1 MFTGWGGCEVVFL
14 PYLSFIR
21 WLRSKFHMPAPC
33 PNFIL
38 QFHVSVAHPYPR
50 IVFCHYVCFRVG
62 CLFVWAKAQS
72 TSHPATQRDMGAK
85 AQPTGHSA
93 NQQDTHSQHSNRQAT
108 FLRAAPY
115 HYQLHAQIHAGF
127 TPAFF
132 ACQAVGWSIG
142 RLFFTRAVPHCV
154 PHLSNGDCYM
164 LTGIR
169 SSALPLIFH
178 FPIIQSPR
186 LTSSP
191 LSPPA
196 KAQNISQRSSIPR
209 CTPVPPAKAQGSR
222 VPFFSPP
229 DQAKAKTTK
238 TKTNGGNQ

>member
-1 MFTGWGGCEVVFL
+1 MDAFVYGMGWVRSCFL

-115 HYQLHAQIHAGF
+115 HYQFHAQIHAGF
-127 TPAFF
+127 TPAFLSVRPL
-132 ACQAVGWSIG
+132 AGPSAV
-142 RLFFTRAVPHCV
+142 C
-154 PHLSNGDCYM
+154 
-164 LTGIR
+164 
-169 SSALPLIFH
+169 
-178 FPIIQSPR
+178 
-186 LTSSP
+186 
-191 LSPPA
+191 
-196 KAQNISQRSSIPR
+196 
-209 CTPVPPAKAQGSR
+209 
-222 VPFFSPP
+222 FSPAP
-229 DQAKAKTTK
+229 SPIVFPTCQMGIVTC
-238 TKTNGGNQ
+238 

>member
-1 MFTGWGGCEVVFL
+1 MA
-14 PYLSFIR
+14 
-21 WLRSKFHMPAPC
+21 KFH
-33 PNFIL
+33 FT
-38 QFHVSVAHPYPR
+38 VS
-50 IVFCHYVCFRVG
+50 CFSCTPLSTHSLLSLRLFPSGLLICVG
-62 CLFVWAKAQS
+62 QGTVNQPP
-72 TSHPATQRDMGAK
+72 SHPTRYGSQGTANRPLS
-85 AQPTGHSA
+85 QPTRYSLA
-93 NQQDTHSQHSNRQAT
+93 ALQPTSNIFARSSLPLSIARSDSCG
-108 FLRAAPY
+108 F
-115 HYQLHAQIHAGF
+115 HASVF
-127 TPAFF
+127 V
-132 ACQAVGWSIG
+132 CQAVGWSIG

-229 DQAKAKTTK
+229 DQAKAKTKKQKRTAG
-238 TKTNGGNQ
+238 TND